1 MVFLGVLLLILG
13 ILGRVFA
20 SVSHISDSTAKAMG
34 WIILNKIVAF
44 LSWFFLMGW
53 YCNFTCN
60 YLWLILLPTT
70 FLATTFC
77 VRATDTMFATL
88 FSFVQIK
95 EDTSHNKD

>member
-44 LSWFFLMGW
+44 
-53 YCNFTCN
+53 
-60 YLWLILLPTT
+60 
-70 FLATTFC
+70 
-77 VRATDTMFATL
+77 
-88 FSFVQIK
+88 
-95 EDTSHNKD
+95 

>member
-44 LSWFFLMGW
+44 LSWFFLMGGI
-53 YCNFTCN
+53 
-60 YLWLILLPTT
+60 LILLAVI
-70 FLATTFC
+70 LA
-77 VRATDTMFATL
+77 
-88 FSFVQIK
+88 
-95 EDTSHNKD
+95 